1 MAPKKL
7 SKGGYNKESESDDEV
22 RDHLTAGSSNDMT
35 SEELALHLQQL
46 SLEDSVAF
54 EEKSK
59 GEAKEMLLKLQMI
72 TKHTKSLKKAKKVE
86 ESKVKNK
93 EKNEIAKEQKRLER
107 EQEIVLKI
115 RSLETNEV
123 FEIRIARNRTIG
135 YLRRLVAQL
144 LGFSNKMALKM
155 IINKTGGFPLMNSP
169 RKTLYTL
176 GIKNGDEMTYSFP
189 NYDGI
194 TSFHPADDDESM
206 TMTSIDDVI
215 STIVGSDMDEDESDE
230 EKDEPDDEPDVA

>member
-7 SKGGYNKESESDDEV
+7 SKGGYNKESDSDDEV

-54 EEKSK
+54 EEKAK

-93 EKNEIAKEQKRLER
+93 EKNESLKEQKRLER

-123 FEIRIARNRTIG
+123 FEIHIARNRTIG

-155 IINKTGGFPLMNSP
+155 MIRKNDGFPLMDAP

-194 TSFHPADDDESM
+194 TSFYHADDEAMSL
-206 TMTSIDDVI
+206 TTIDDVI
-215 STIVGSDMDEDESDE
+215 STIAGSDVDEDESDE